1 MEFFHKKTSYPFM
14 GTRRR
19 WYVLST
25 ILIAAALLS
34 FFVRGLNFGID
45 FTGGVVLELVFPK
58 AADLEQ
64 VRGALD
70 DAGFSHAAVQSFGT
84 SRDVMVRLL
93 PQEGEDTNQV
103 AQKVLGA
110 IKSYEP
116 NVELRRTEVVGPQ
129 VGAELANKGA
139 MAVLFTFVLILAYV
153 ALRFQWKLGVGAI
166 VAAMHDPIVI
176 LGFFSETQMT
186 FDLPSLAAILAV
198 IGYSL
203 NDTVVVFD
211 RIRERF
217 QSSRKSTPAEVIDS
231 AINETLSRTIMTH
244 LTTMITIVSLLVF
257 GGEVLRG
264 FSVALAI
271 GVIVG
276 TYSSIYIASAIALDL
291 KLTARDLMPA
301 QREKGDVDA
310 LP

>member
-1 MEFFHKKTSYPFM
+1 MEFFHHKTKYPFM
-14 GTRRR
+14 ATRRR
-19 WYVLST
+19 WYFVSA
-25 ILIAAALLS
+25 ILLLAATTS
-34 FFVRGLNFGID
+34 FMVRGLNLGID
-45 FTGGVVLELVFPK
+45 FTGGIVLELEFSQD
-58 AADLEQ
+58 ANLEEIRQ
-64 VRGALD
+64 NLERS
-70 DAGFSHAAVQSFGT
+70 GFAHAAVQSFGT

-93 PQEGEDTNQV
+93 PQEGEDTNKV
-103 AQKVLGA
+103 AQTVLSA
-110 IKSYEP
+110 IQAQDPS
-116 NVELRRTEVVGPQ
+116 VELRRTEVVGPQ
-129 VGAELANKGA
+129 VGAEIANKGGL
-139 MAVLFTFVLILAYV
+139 AVVFAFFFIMLYV

-166 VAAMHDPIVI
+166 VAALHDPIVI

-186 FDLPSLAAILAV
+186 FDLPALAAILAI

-217 QSSRKSTPAEVIDS
+217 LSQRKATPAQVIDQ

-244 LTTMITIVSLLVF
+244 LTTMITIMALLVF

-271 GVIVG
+271 GVVVG

-291 KLTARDLMPA
+291 KLTARDLMPV
-301 QREKGDVDA
+301 QKERGSVDGM
-310 LP
+310 P

>member
-34 FFVRGLNFGID
+34 FAVRGLNFGID

-64 VRGALD
+64 VRGALGE
-70 DAGFSHAAVQSFGT
+70 AGFSHAAVQSFGT

-166 VAAMHDPIVI
+166 VAALHDPIVI

-217 QSSRKSTPAEVIDS
+217 QSARKNTPAEVIDS

>member
-1 MEFFHKKTSYPFM
+1 MEFFHKKTRYPFM

-19 WYVLST
+19 WYIISTVL
-25 ILIAAALLS
+25 IVAALAS
-34 FFVRGLNFGID
+34 FVARGLNLGID
-45 FTGGVVLELVFPK
+45 FTGGVVLELQFPQP
-58 AADLEQ
+58 ADLEQ
-64 VRGALD
+64 VRGAVEK
-70 DAGFSHAAVQSFGT
+70 AGFAHAAVQSFGS

-93 PQEGEDTNQV
+93 PQAGEDTNKV
-103 AQKVLGA
+103 AAGVLGA
-110 IKSYEP
+110 IKAYEP
-116 NVELRRTEVVGPQ
+116 NVQLLRTEVVGPQ

-139 MAVLFTFVLILAYV
+139 LAILFTFFFILLYV

-166 VAAMHDPIVI
+166 VAAMHDPIII

-186 FDLPSLAAILAV
+186 FDLPALAAVLAV

-217 QSSRKSTPAEVIDS
+217 LSERKGTAAQVIDL

-244 LTTMITIVSLLVF
+244 LTTMITIMALLIF

-291 KLTARDLMPA
+291 KLTARDLLPV
-301 QREKGDVDA
+301 QKEKGTVDDM
-310 LP
+310 P

>member
-1 MEFFHKKTSYPFM
+1 MEFFHKKTRYPFM

-19 WYVLST
+19 WYVISAV
-25 ILIAAALLS
+25 LIVAALAS
-34 FFVRGLNFGID
+34 FAVRGLNLGID
-45 FTGGVVLELVFPK
+45 FTGGVVLELQFPA
-58 AADLEQ
+58 AADIEQ
-64 VRGALD
+64 VRSEVEK
-70 DAGFSHAAVQSFGT
+70 AGFAQAVVQSFGS

-93 PQEGEDTNQV
+93 PQAGEDTNKV
-103 AQKVLGA
+103 AASVLGA
-110 IKSYEP
+110 IKAYEP
-116 NVELRRTEVVGPQ
+116 NVQLMRTEVVGPQ

-139 MAVLFTFVLILAYV
+139 MAILFTFVGILIYV
-153 ALRFQWKLGVGAI
+153 AFRFQWKLGVGAI
-166 VAAMHDPIVI
+166 VAAMHDPIII

-217 QSSRKSTPAEVIDS
+217 LSERKGTPAQVIDL

-244 LTTMITIVSLLVF
+244 LTTMITIMALLLF

-271 GVIVG
+271 GVVVG

-291 KLTARDLMPA
+291 KLTARDLMPV
-301 QREKGDVDA
+301 QREKDVVDDM
-310 LP
+310 P